1 MQEFRDEWNEHRID
15 KLEESLFS
23 EWDHSTK
30 IFKEILEA
38 LETLQKITKNLDQ
51 RVQRLEALVLFKE
64 EEDS

>member
-1 MQEFRDEWNEHRID
+1 MQTFREEYNERRIS

-23 EWDHSTK
+23 EWDHNTK

-38 LETLQKITKNLDQ
+38 LETLQNITKNLDE
-51 RVQRLEALVLFKE
+51 RVQRLENIMLFKE